1 MRQNEDVIALY
12 SRKSKFT
19 GKGESIGNQVE
30 LGKEYVRVHFG
41 DAAVDKIVVYEDEG
55 FSGGNLNRPAFKRMM
70 DAAKKRQFKA
80 IIVYRLD
87 RISRNV
93 SDFSGL
99 IEELARLDISFISIK
114 EQFDTSTPM
123 GRAMMYIASVFSQLE
138 RETIA
143 ERIRDNMHELA
154 KTGRWLGGTTPTGFE
169 SEAIKSITVDG
180 KTKKACKLKLVPEEA
195 DIVKTIFDLYVE
207 TDSLTLT
214 EAALI
219 KQGFK
224 TKNGKYFTRFS
235 VKAILQNPVYMVA
248 DQEAYDF
255 FIKNDTDLFSE
266 HDAFDGVHGMMAY
279 NRTDQ
284 EKGRASISLP
294 PSEWIVSVGK
304 HPGLIPGKV
313 WVQVQESLE
322 RNKSKSFR
330 KPRSNEAL
338 LTGLL
343 FCSCGERM
351 YPKMSKRKTADG
363 KVIYTYVCKMKER
376 SQRTVC
382 NSKNAN
388 GNTLDMAIIEQVKML
403 ADDKETFVSQ
413 LEQSR
418 KFYTG
423 NRMDYEQ
430 RISDM
435 RKEKAE
441 TEKKINSLVDSLVEM
456 GDSPAKAHVTKRIEQ
471 LNEEYQSLEKRIQEL
486 EGLTTQHALSDVE
499 FDLMRQLL
507 TVFKDGIDEMTI
519 EQKRAAIRTIVRKVI
534 WDGVNAHVVLF
545 GVQDDEIEYPEI
557 ASAASDNTDD
567 EDDNDELVAF
577 SDVDYEDDDTEDD
590 RLGKTNP
597 LSASKTHWGE
607 DSKCYPLT
615 DAFMVPNQY
624 PQSRKEPRWRILA
637 QVSENMYILCS
648 ALDGCVRYAPMYIHS
663 FRPIAPRK
671 ILEAQLFNQ
680 QYQNYEDIPNVP
692 DRLRW
697 CRHHM
702 GLMQKEVAELIGISR
717 GHYIDFEVGY
727 VDYYPKEIVDKLA
740 ELYGVPVDDLLD
752 DYNRFLYKGQGK
764 MIREYRESLG
774 LKKKPFARLMGISPN
789 LLRAWEDHQK
799 RMNINSWNK
808 YFKGKIKA

>member
-1 MRQNEDVIALY
+1 MQQNEDVIALY

-169 SEAIKSITVDG
+169 SEAIKSVTVDG

-195 DIVKTIFDLYVE
+195 DMVKTIFDLYVE

-235 VKAILQNPVYMVA
+235 VKGILQNPVYMVA

-294 PSEWIVSVGK
+294 TSEWIVSVGK

-403 ADDKETFVSQ
+403 ADDKDTFVSQ

-423 NRMDYEQ
+423 NRIDYEQ
-430 RISDM
+430 RLSDM
-435 RKEKAE
+435 RKEKSE

-486 EGLTTQHALSDVE
+486 DGLTTQHALSDIE

-534 WDGVNAHVVLF
+534 WDGVNAHVILF
-545 GVQDDEIEYPEI
+545 GVQDDEIEYPQCI
-557 ASAASDNTDD
+557 
-567 EDDNDELVAF
+567 
-577 SDVDYEDDDTEDD
+577 
-590 RLGKTNP
+590 KNP
-597 LSASKTHWGE
+597 LE
-607 DSKCYPLT
+607 
-615 DAFMVPNQY
+615 
-624 PQSRKEPRWRILA
+624 
-637 QVSENMYILCS
+637 
-648 ALDGCVRYAPMYIHS
+648 
-663 FRPIAPRK
+663 
-671 ILEAQLFNQ
+671 
-680 QYQNYEDIPNVP
+680 
-692 DRLRW
+692 
-697 CRHHM
+697 
-702 GLMQKEVAELIGISR
+702 R
-717 GHYIDFEVGY
+717 G
-727 VDYYPKEIVDKLA
+727 
-740 ELYGVPVDDLLD
+740 
-752 DYNRFLYKGQGK
+752 
-764 MIREYRESLG
+764 
-774 LKKKPFARLMGISPN
+774 
-789 LLRAWEDHQK
+789 
-799 RMNINSWNK
+799 
-808 YFKGKIKA
+808 